1 MSETK
6 NELLKKLNQ
15 VKREVVQPVLG
26 DVSLSPEQIID
37 FTVVKSYSGRSK
49 IGIIFQENGE
59 LKEVFI
65 GAIHVNKLEEC
76 IKKGKQMTIKRNM
89 RDGVPQTEVI
99 C

>member
-1 MSETK
+1 MAEPK

-26 DVSLSPEQIID
+26 DISLSPEQIID
-37 FTVVKSYSGRSK
+37 FAVVKSYSGRSK
-49 IGIIFQENGE
+49 IGIIFQDNGE

-65 GAIHVNKLEEC
+65 GAVHVNRLEEC
-76 IKKGKQMTIKRNM
+76 IKKGKQITIKINM
-89 RDGVPQTEVI
+89 RDGIPQTEVI